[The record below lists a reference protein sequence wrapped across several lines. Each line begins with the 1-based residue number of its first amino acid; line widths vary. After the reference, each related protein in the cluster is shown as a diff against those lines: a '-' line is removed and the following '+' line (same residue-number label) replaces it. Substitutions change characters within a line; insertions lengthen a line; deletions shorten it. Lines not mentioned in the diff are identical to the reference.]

1 MEAAERREFPRL
13 EARLVV
19 DLRTKYIYT
28 TGSILNISSTGLFIM
43 TQNPLPEGSELEL
56 TTHLPEMNK
65 PTFFKGIVRWVRKTS
80 DKVLPIGMGIE
91 LLSPNERKIKKIFK
105 ILRTLPKSI

>member
-28 TGSILNISSTGLFIM
+28 TGSILNISSNGLFIK

-56 TTHLPEMNK
+56 ATHLPELKK
-65 PTFFKGIVRWVRKTS
+65 PTFFKGIVRWVRKASTS
-80 DKVLPIGMGIE
+80 PLPAGMGIE
-91 LLSPNERKIKKIFK
+91 LLLPNERKMKKIFK
-105 ILRTLPKSI
+105 IIQHLPKSI